1 MTTEFQFPAVYWAS
15 EKVAPQLAGRAAEY
29 VHPTRTL
36 LLNWDFQS
44 ISELIEHFKAVHKDE
59 ADVLPLI
66 SGCVHQA
73 FELHLTDAVCGGLAM
88 KKMIRWSDADLAMGM
103 SKEALTLVATHFTA
117 IRSIATML
125 IAEQRK
131 KMAATE

>member
-1 MTTEFQFPAVYWAS
+1 MTTEFQFPTVYWAS
-15 EKVAPQLAGRAAEY
+15 EKVAPQLAERAAEY
-29 VHPTRTL
+29 VHPARTL
-36 LLNWDFQS
+36 LLNLDFES
-44 ISELIEHFKAVHKDE
+44 ISELIAHFKAVHKDE

-103 SKEALTLVATHFTA
+103 SKEALTLVAMHSTA
-117 IRSIATML
+117 IKSIASTL